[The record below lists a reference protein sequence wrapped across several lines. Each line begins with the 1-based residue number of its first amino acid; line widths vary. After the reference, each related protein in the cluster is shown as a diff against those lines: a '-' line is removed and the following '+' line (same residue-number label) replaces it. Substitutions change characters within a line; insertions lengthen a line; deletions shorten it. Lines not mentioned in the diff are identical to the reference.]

1 MPDVSA
7 VACVQ
12 YQLAL
17 NSRPVSKT
25 RLAVFSRTP
34 IANLARQSL
43 QRSNPSMVVRAKLA
57 KTYRQ
62 GLILCAVIFH
72 TFGRRG
78 DLSRPPLRT
87 SVLVTRHR
95 VHRTPIRTELAE
107 AHSQSPLVCVVTFHT
122 LGP

>member
-34 IANLARQSL
+34 IAHLARQSL
-43 QRSNPSMVVRAKLA
+43 QSSKPGVMVRAKLA
-57 KTYRQ
+57 ET
-62 GLILCAVIFH
+62 
-72 TFGRRG
+72 
-78 DLSRPPLRT
+78 D
-87 SVLVTRHR
+87 
-95 VHRTPIRTELAE
+95 
-107 AHSQSPLVCVVTFHT
+107 SQSPLVCVVTFHT

>member
-43 QRSNPSMVVRAKLA
+43 QRSNPSMVVGAKLA

-62 GLILCAVIFH
+62 
-72 TFGRRG
+72 R
-78 DLSRPPLRT
+78 
-87 SVLVTRHR
+87 
-95 VHRTPIRTELAE
+95 
-107 AHSQSPLVCVVTFHT
+107 PLVCVVTFHT